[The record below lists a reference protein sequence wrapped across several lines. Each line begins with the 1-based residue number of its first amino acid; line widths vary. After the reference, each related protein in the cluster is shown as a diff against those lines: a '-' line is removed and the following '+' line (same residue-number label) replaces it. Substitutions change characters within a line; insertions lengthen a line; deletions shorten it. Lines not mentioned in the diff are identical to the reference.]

1 MTSRHPDLERVLRSL
16 YYLARR
22 EEDPEKR
29 ALLWQL
35 IERQKYGIS
44 NADDLIAE
52 AKMIGVRNP
61 AFEGDMIGWLDD
73 DFDWDELDEERKKR
87 KKK

>member
-1 MTSRHPDLERVLRSL
+1 MGKRYIKTVITELKKMREYQVTKEGLSKIDWLITNLEMGIGDYEDLLV
-16 YYLARR
+16 
-22 EEDPEKR
+22 
-29 ALLWQL
+29 
-35 IERQKYGIS
+35 
-44 NADDLIAE
+44 E
-52 AKMIGVRNP
+52 AKRIGLRNP